1 MPSNVGADPRVRP
14 PRIMVQRLT
23 QFRRFA
29 SFILPALLFI
39 LLVAAHSSAQVPATE
54 PATQPALTS
63 HDPFADLPSY
73 GDMIRRTAYTL
84 LGIIVA
90 FLLAAKFLP
99 RLFSRGSFTPRGRM
113 IQVIERHALE
123 PRKTVYL
130 IKVAD
135 QYFLIGS
142 TPEGLTTLSGATL
155 DQDSLRQRL
164 AEMERP
170 KDTKSPKPRTQ
181 PEVSFTEVLRGK

>member
-1 MPSNVGADPRVRP
+1 MSALP
-14 PRIMVQRLT
+14 IMVQRPT
-23 QFRRFA
+23 QFCRFA
-29 SFILPALLFI
+29 GI
-39 LLVAAHSSAQVPATE
+39 LLPVLLIVLVVAARSSAQVPATE
-54 PATQPALTS
+54 PSTQPALTT

-99 RLFSRGSFTPRGRM
+99 KLFTRGSFTPRGRM
-113 IQVIERHALE
+113 IQIIERHALE

-142 TPEGLTTLSGATL
+142 TPEGLTTLSGGTL

-164 AEMERP
+164 AEMDRP
-170 KDTKSPKPRTQ
+170 KDTKSAKPRLQ